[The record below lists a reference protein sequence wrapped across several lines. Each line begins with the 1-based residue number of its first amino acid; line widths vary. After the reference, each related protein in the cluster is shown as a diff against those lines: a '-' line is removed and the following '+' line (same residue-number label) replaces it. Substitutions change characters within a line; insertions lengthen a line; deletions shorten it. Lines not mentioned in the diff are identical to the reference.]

1 MPFIVTAVTAIAG
14 AISGVLAAGGIGA
27 ALIRIGGTLLLS
39 YASQALMPKPK
50 ATLQPR
56 TVTIREPVVP
66 RDLVYGRTRKG
77 GVIVFLHS
85 SGAGNTFL
93 DLVIVLATHRV
104 KSIGAVYFEGEMALD
119 AAGVAQGRWT
129 GKVLNEKQTGDA
141 DQAAFPGLK
150 AALPDKWTED
160 HRLRGCA
167 AIRLRLTYD
176 QNAFPG
182 GIPNITVDIEGKND
196 IRDPRTQKA
205 GYSENPALCLAD
217 YMANSTWGIGAG
229 IGAPDGIDEPAL
241 VEAANICDETV
252 PLAGGGTEPRYACN
266 GVISLSE
273 APKTVIEGM
282 LSSFAGRC
290 AFSGGS
296 WRIHAGAWR
305 APDVALTS
313 DHVRV
318 GGLTL
323 ATRVTMSMS
332 FNGVRGQFVS
342 PENNWQPD
350 DFPAYASDVYLAE
363 DGGEQKWRDISLP
376 FTISAA
382 MAQRLAKIELERA
395 RRQMTVRLSGK
406 LSAWAATVGDV
417 VTLSY
422 ARWGFDAKPFEVH
435 GVSLDITASNDTAQL
450 LPELVLRE
458 TSPLV
463 YDWSASEEQVY
474 AAAPR
479 TSLPNAHDIP
489 APGAPQIAEDLYIT
503 RDGGGL
509 KVLARISWEPAPSGI
524 VADYRLEARQV
535 GEAAWRD
542 YGRTDGLSLE
552 IRDIAPGD
560 WEFRVKAVSVLGV
573 SSSWQERTAEIL
585 GLASPPAQLGN
596 VTLQTAGGLAILK
609 WTRSADPDVRV
620 GGNIVIRHS
629 KEATATWADSY
640 SMDRVSGGEAIA
652 VVPLKPGT
660 YLLRAE
666 DSGGRAGPETR
677 VSTKGAQVIAFSTL
691 AYLQADP
698 GFMGEKSGL
707 QVAGSSLTLATA
719 TDASGAAQVTAME
732 GQYDFAAGL
741 DLGAVKRVRL
751 RSEIGVAALALNDL
765 IDARTGLMDTWADF
779 DGAAGAE
786 IDVLFEIR
794 ETDDD
799 PGTSPSWGTW
809 GRLDNHEVEARA
821 IEARAYLTTKDASY
835 TPIVSQLRLYADEV
849 A

>member
-1 MPFIVTAVTAIAG
+1 MPFIVTAVAAIAG

-27 ALIRIGGTLLLS
+27 ALLRIGGTLLLS
-39 YASQALMPKPK
+39 YASQSLMPKPQT
-50 ATLQPR
+50 TLQPR

-85 SGAGNTFL
+85 SGADNKFL

-104 KSIGAVYFEGEMALD
+104 KSIGAIYFEGEMALD
-119 AAGVAQGRWT
+119 SAGVAQGRWA
-129 GKVLNEKQTGDA
+129 GKVAVEKNLGEANQT
-141 DQAAFPGLK
+141 AFAELK
-150 AALPDKWTED
+150 AALPDKWTET

-176 QNAFPG
+176 QDAYPG
-182 GIPNITVDIEGKND
+182 GIPNITVDVEGKND
-196 IRDPRTQKA
+196 IWDPRTQTEV
-205 GYSENPALCLAD
+205 YSQNPALCLAD
-217 YMANSTWGIGAG
+217 YMANGTWGIGAR
-229 IGAPDGIDEPAL
+229 IGQPDGIDEL
-241 VEAANICDETV
+241 SLIEAANICDETV
-252 PLAGGGTEPRYACN
+252 QLADGETEARYACN
-266 GVISLSE
+266 GVITLSE
-273 APKTVIEGM
+273 VPKTIIEGM

-305 APDVALTS
+305 APSVVLTS
-313 DHVRV
+313 DHVRE

-323 ATRVTMSMS
+323 ATRVTMSS
-332 FNGVRGQFVS
+332 NFNGVRGRFVS
-342 PENNWQPD
+342 PENDWQPD
-350 DFPAYASDVYLAE
+350 DFPAYASDVYLDE

-376 FTISAA
+376 FTISAS

-395 RRQMTVRLSGK
+395 RRQMTVRLSGT

-422 ARWGFDAKPFEVH
+422 ARWGFGAKPFEVH
-435 GVSLDITASNDTAQL
+435 GVSLDLTSSGDGALL

-463 YDWSASEEQVY
+463 YDWSASEQKIY

-479 TSLPNAHDIP
+479 TALPNAYDIP
-489 APGAPQIAEDLYIT
+489 SPGQPTATEDLYVT

-509 KVLARISWEPAPSGI
+509 KVLARVAWEAAPSGF
-524 VADYRLEARQV
+524 VAAYQLQARQGA
-535 GEAAWRD
+535 GEWLD
-542 YGRTDGLSLE
+542 YGRTDGTNLE
-552 IRDIAPGD
+552 IRDIAPGA
-560 WEFRVKAVSVLGV
+560 WQFRVKAISVLGV
-573 SSSWQERTAEIL
+573 SSAWQEAAVEIL
-585 GLASPPAQLGN
+585 GLTAPPAGLEN
-596 VTLQTAGGLAILK
+596 ITLQTAGGLAILK
-609 WTRSADPDVRV
+609 WARSSDPDVRV

-629 KEATATWADSY
+629 KQATATWSDSY

-677 VSTKGAQVIAFSTL
+677 VSTKGAQVLAFSTL

-698 GFMGEKSGL
+698 GFTGAKTGL
-707 QVAGSSLTLATA
+707 QVVGSNLTLAT
-719 TDASGAAQVTAME
+719 TTSGGITQAAAME
-732 GQYDFAAGL
+732 GQYGFAAGL

-751 RSEIGVAALALNDL
+751 RSEIGVAALALNDR
-765 IDARTGLMDTWADF
+765 IDARTALMDTWADF

-799 PGTSPSWGTW
+799 PGGNPIWGPW
-809 GRLDNHEVEARA
+809 GRLDNHEIEARA
-821 IEARAYLTTKDASY
+821 VQARAYLTTRDASY
-835 TPIVSQLRLYADEV
+835 TPTVSQLRLYADEV